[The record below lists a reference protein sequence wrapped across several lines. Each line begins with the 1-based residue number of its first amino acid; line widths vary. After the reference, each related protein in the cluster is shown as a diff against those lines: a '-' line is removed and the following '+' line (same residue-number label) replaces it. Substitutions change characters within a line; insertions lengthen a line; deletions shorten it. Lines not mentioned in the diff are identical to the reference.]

1 VLDGAAAAGAD
12 TELRSLADPATYPAV
27 RAALGTADAVVFGS
41 PVYRASFAF
50 PLKTFLDELPRGMW
64 GETEEPIRA
73 KATGI
78 VLTGASWHHYLAL
91 DDLRGILAGFFA
103 AHVLAPGLYVP
114 NELFD
119 EAKQL
124 NILQGNVEI
133 SKGSIVIRADR
144 VEVQQNPQGTQSAVA
159 TGWPNR
165 RAYFR
170 QRREGTDEY
179 IEGEAERL
187 EYDGTRDVVR
197 LVNQAVLRRF
207 RGNALADE
215 VAGNTVTYDNTTEVY
230 QVLGGPSSAAP
241 AGRVRGVL
249 TPREGAGSEPPA
261 AAASA
266 PERRP

>member
-1 VLDGAAAAGAD
+1 MPSSPPSPCRPGRALRLAAVLLLAAASFGPARAD
-12 TELRSLADPATYPAV
+12 RTDKKQPLAFS
-27 RAALGTADAVVFGS
+27 ADSARV
-41 PVYRASFAF
+41 
-50 PLKTFLDELPRGMW
+50 
-64 GETEEPIRA
+64 
-73 KATGI
+73 
-78 VLTGASWHHYLAL
+78 
-91 DDLRGILAGFFA
+91 
-103 AHVLAPGLYVP
+103 
-114 NELFD
+114 D

-159 TGWPNR
+159 TGWPDR

-215 VAGNTVTYDNTTEVY
+215 VAGNTVTYDNNTEVY

-249 TPREGAGSEPPA
+249 TPREGAGPEPPA

>member
-1 VLDGAAAAGAD
+1 MPILAAMPSSPPSPCRPGRALRLAAVLLLAAASFGPARAD
-12 TELRSLADPATYPAV
+12 RTDKKQPLAFS
-27 RAALGTADAVVFGS
+27 ADSARV
-41 PVYRASFAF
+41 
-50 PLKTFLDELPRGMW
+50 
-64 GETEEPIRA
+64 
-73 KATGI
+73 
-78 VLTGASWHHYLAL
+78 
-91 DDLRGILAGFFA
+91 
-103 AHVLAPGLYVP
+103 
-114 NELFD
+114 D

>member
-1 VLDGAAAAGAD
+1 MPSSPPSPCRPGRALRLAAVLLLAAASFGPARAD
-12 TELRSLADPATYPAV
+12 RTDKKQPLAFS
-27 RAALGTADAVVFGS
+27 ADSARV
-41 PVYRASFAF
+41 
-50 PLKTFLDELPRGMW
+50 
-64 GETEEPIRA
+64 
-73 KATGI
+73 
-78 VLTGASWHHYLAL
+78 
-91 DDLRGILAGFFA
+91 
-103 AHVLAPGLYVP
+103 
-114 NELFD
+114 D

-249 TPREGAGSEPPA
+249 TPREGAASEPPA
-261 AAASA
+261 ATATCTSFTTMRA
-266 PERRP
+266 P